1 MSCAHVVR
9 GRARAAAGAAA
20 VVFGLGATAG
30 TASAVTLTPLST
42 GFNSPIGI
50 DYHEPSKK
58 VIMSVNYPTGEPYNF
73 ELVGAD
79 GGRTQFSAIH
89 GLTDELKLATVRGG
103 PCQGGFATGELF
115 TGNGIPGQVVRVSAD
130 GSAIRNPW
138 VTLADSGLMRGGLFQ
153 DRFCVAGGDLIV
165 VTTAGGVWRIKS
177 DGTAHR
183 LASLGVHLEG
193 VTTIPNDPAKY
204 GPWAGKIL
212 TGAENEGLFWT
223 IDPSTGATVSYNIGV
238 NPEDVDIVP
247 PNENFFG
254 VDFGDSVLM
263 GAPAS
268 EFCNIRGDVVAAQE
282 SGPLWDVHWNGTQFV
297 TTNLAQVTQWEHVT
311 FAPVGIVEIPAPPA
325 ATINDVTVDESA
337 GTATFTVKLSH
348 AVTGPCPDPVSLKF
362 ATANGSATAP
372 ADYGSTSGTLTFGPG
387 EDTKTI
393 TVPIVDDSI
402 AEDDENF
409 FVDLSDPLGATIADD
424 RGVGTIVDNDARI
437 SINDVTVTEGNSGTT
452 PATFKVTLPHRSSKT
467 ITVHYATADG
477 TATAPADYATTSGTV
492 TFAPGETSK
501 DVVVQ
506 VRGDTIDEP
515 NETFTVKLSQPTN
528 AGFAD
533 DTGVGTIVDDDRNGA
548 FSCRASALR
557 LTGLLEPVVANPPNA
572 PCRDDASTT
581 LQVGLVG
588 GTLTANLK
596 APNARTDQTPDDL
609 QSAAPAIGDRATA
622 HADTSD
628 AAISVSGI
636 TATSTVADA
645 SAECTSSGVP
655 ALTSSS
661 KVVGLHVNGQA
672 YDVLTQPV
680 TIPLVL
686 ATLRINATINEPGRI
701 TRRAIWLDNAIL
713 PDVVIGEAIADYSGN
728 PCRA

>member
-1 MSCAHVVR
+1 MSCARVVR
-9 GRARAAAGAAA
+9 GRARAAAGAVA
-20 VVFGLGATAG
+20 VVFGLAATAG

-42 GFNSPIGI
+42 GFNSPVGI

-58 VIMSVNYPTGEPYNF
+58 VIMSVNYPTGQPYNF
-73 ELVGAD
+73 ELVAAD

-89 GLTDELKLATVRGG
+89 GLTDELKLATVRSG

-115 TGNGIPGQVVRVSAD
+115 TGNGKPGEVVRVSPD
-130 GSAIRNPW
+130 GSTIQDPW
-138 VTLADSGLMRGGLFQ
+138 VTLADPGLMRGGLFQ
-153 DRFCVAGGDLIV
+153 DRFCVAGGDLII

-177 DGTAHR
+177 DGSAR
-183 LASLGVHLEG
+183 QLASLGVHLEG
-193 VTTIPNDPAKY
+193 VTTIPDDPAKY

-223 IDPSTGATVSYNIGV
+223 IDPTTGAATSYSLGV

-254 VDFGDSVLM
+254 VNFGGSQLM

-268 EFCNIRGDVVAAQE
+268 EFCNIRGDVVSAQE
-282 SGPLWDVHWNGTQFV
+282 SGVLWDVHWSGTQFV

-311 FAPVGIVEIPAPPA
+311 FAPVGIVEIPPPPA
-325 ATINDVTVDESA
+325 ASIDDVTVDESA

-348 AVTGPCPDPVSLKF
+348 AVNGPCPDPVSLKF

-372 ADYGSTSGTLTFGPG
+372 ADYGSTNGTLTFAPG

-402 AEDDENF
+402 AENDENF
-409 FVDLSDPLGATIADD
+409 FVGLSGPLGATIADD
-424 RGVGTIVDNDARI
+424 RGVGTIIDNDARI
-437 SINDVTVTEGNSGTT
+437 SINDVTVTEGDAGTT
-452 PATFKVTLPHRSSKT
+452 PATFNVTLSHSSSKT
-467 ITVHYATADG
+467 ITVQYATADG
-477 TATAPADYATTSGTV
+477 TATAPADYGTTSGTV

-501 DVVVQ
+501 AVVVQ

-528 AGFAD
+528 AAFAD
-533 DTGVGTIVDDDRNGA
+533 DTGVGTIIDDDRNGA

-557 LTGLLEPVVANPPNA
+557 LTGLLEPVAANRPNA
-572 PCRDDASTT
+572 PCRDDSSTT
-581 LQVGLVG
+581 LQVGLIG

-628 AAISVSGI
+628 ASISVSAI
-636 TATSTVADA
+636 AATSTAADA

-655 ALTSSS
+655 TLTSSS

-713 PDVVIGEAIADYSGN
+713 PDVVIGEVIADYSGN
-728 PCRA
+728 PCTA

>member
-1 MSCAHVVR
+1 M
-9 GRARAAAGAAA
+9 
-20 VVFGLGATAG
+20 LGMAATAG

-42 GFNSPIGI
+42 GFNNPVGI

-58 VIMSVNYPTGEPYNF
+58 VIMSVNYPGGEPYNF

-89 GLTDELKLATVRGG
+89 GLTDELKLATVRSG

-130 GSAIRNPW
+130 GSAIQDPW
-138 VTLADSGLMRGGLFQ
+138 VTLADPGLMRGGLFQ

-177 DGTAHR
+177 DGTTRR

-193 VTTIPNDPAKY
+193 VTTIPNDPARY

-223 IDPSTGATVSYNIGV
+223 IDPSTGATVSYNLGV

-254 VDFGDSVLM
+254 VNFGGSQLM

-268 EFCNIRGDVVAAQE
+268 EFCNIRGDVVSAQE
-282 SGPLWDVHWNGTQFV
+282 SGILWDVHWNGTQFV
-297 TTNLAQVTQWEHVT
+297 TTNLAQVAQWEHVT

-325 ATINDVTVDESA
+325 ASINDVTVDESA

-348 AVTGPCPDPVSLKF
+348 AVNGPCPDPVSLKF

-372 ADYGSTSGTLTFGPG
+372 ADYGSTNGTLTFGPG

-402 AEDDENF
+402 AEDDETF

-452 PATFKVTLPHRSSKT
+452 PATFKVTLSHRSSKT

-477 TATAPADYATTSGTV
+477 TATAPADYGTTSGTV

-533 DTGVGTIVDDDRNGA
+533 DTGVGTIIDDDRNGA

-572 PCRDDASTT
+572 PCRDDSAT
-581 LQVGLVG
+581 LLQIGQSGSGVSVGL
-588 GTLTANLK
+588 K
-596 APNARTDQTPDDL
+596 AVNARTDQTPDDL
-609 QSAAPAIGDRATA
+609 LSAAPAVGDRATA
-622 HADTSD
+622 HADT
-628 AAISVSGI
+628 
-636 TATSTVADA
+636 ADA
-645 SAECTSSGVP
+645 SIGVGIAATATEADAMARCTGSGVP
-655 ALTSSS
+655 ALTSSG
-661 KVVGLHVNGQA
+661 KVVGLVVNGQR
-672 YDVLTQPV
+672 YDVLTDPV

-728 PCRA
+728 PCKA

>member
-1 MSCAHVVR
+1 VIGMTA
-9 GRARAAAGAAA
+9 
-20 VVFGLGATAG
+20 ATAG
-30 TASAVTLTPLST
+30 TAEAVSLTSLST
-42 GFNSPIGI
+42 DFNNPVGI

-58 VIMSVNYPTGEPYNF
+58 VIMSVNYPTGQPYNF
-73 ELVGAD
+73 ELVAAD
-79 GGRTQFSAIH
+79 GGRTQFSAIS
-89 GLTDELKLATVRGG
+89 GLTDELKLATVRSG

-115 TGNGIPGQVVRVSAD
+115 TGNGVPGQVVRVSAD
-130 GSAIRNPW
+130 GSTIQDPW
-138 VTLADSGLMRGGLFQ
+138 VTLPGGDPADPGLMRGGLFQ
-153 DRFCVAGGDLIV
+153 DRYCVAGGDLIV
-165 VTTAGGVWRIKS
+165 VTTSGGVWRITS
-177 DGTAHR
+177 GGAAR
-183 LASLGVHLEG
+183 QLASLNTHLEG

-212 TGAENEGLFWT
+212 TGAEGQGRFYT
-223 IDPSTGATVSYNIGV
+223 IDPTTGATAPFSLGI

-254 VDFGDSVLM
+254 VNFGDHQLM

-268 EFCNIRGDVVAAQE
+268 EFCDIRGDIVAAQE
-282 SGPLWDVHWNGTQFV
+282 SPGVLWNVHWNGTQFV

-311 FAPVGIVEIPAPPA
+311 FAPVGIAEIPPPPA
-325 ATINDVTVDESA
+325 ASINDVTVDESA

-348 AVTGPCPDPVSLKF
+348 AVNGPCPDPVSLKF
-362 ATANGSATAP
+362 ATANGSATTP

-409 FVDLSDPLGATIADD
+409 FVNLSDPLGATIADD

-452 PATFKVTLPHRSSKT
+452 PATFAVTLSHRSSKT

-477 TATAPADYATTSGTV
+477 TATAPADYGSTSGTV

-533 DTGVGTIVDDDRNGA
+533 DTGVGTIIDDDRNGA

-557 LTGLLEPVVANPPNA
+557 LTGLLEPVVANPPEA
-572 PCRDDASTT
+572 PCRDDSAT
-581 LQVGLVG
+581 LLQIGQSGSGVSVGL
-588 GTLTANLK
+588 K
-596 APNARTDQTPDDL
+596 AVNARTDQTPDDL
-609 QSAAPAIGDRATA
+609 LSAAPAVGDRATA
-622 HADTSD
+622 HADT
-628 AAISVSGI
+628 
-636 TATSTVADA
+636 ADA
-645 SAECTSSGVP
+645 SIGVGIAATATEADTMARCAGSGVP
-655 ALTSSS
+655 ALTSSG
-661 KVVGLHVNGQA
+661 KVVGLVVNGQR
-672 YDVLTQPV
+672 YDVLTDPV

-728 PCRA
+728 PCKA